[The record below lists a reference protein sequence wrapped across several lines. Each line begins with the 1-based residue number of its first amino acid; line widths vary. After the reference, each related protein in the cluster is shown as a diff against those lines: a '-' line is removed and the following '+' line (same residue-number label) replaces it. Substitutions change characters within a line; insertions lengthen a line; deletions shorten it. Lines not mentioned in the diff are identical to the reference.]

1 MKKKKRKEV
10 IKDILWYMAVILISL
25 ITIYPF
31 IWMIATSLKPEAEI
45 YNNSMALIPNNI
57 TFDHYKEVFKRI
69 PFGRYFMN
77 SAILAVGGVITN
89 IFFGSLGGYAL
100 AKLRF
105 RYKKPIFYLFL
116 GSMMIPS
123 IVTMIP
129 LFLVLKNFP
138 LVGGN
143 NILGQGGL
151 GFINSYWAIL
161 LPGAAGA
168 FALFFMKQFFETLPS
183 ELAEAG
189 RIDGCTEFQ
198 IFTKIYF
205 PLLKPGIVTLG
216 IMTFQS
222 GWNSF
227 MWPLIVLNSEKMMTV
242 QVGLS
247 SFQYNYSSNYG
258 ALMAGTLIS
267 ILPTLLL
274 FVVAQKYYVQG
285 IAFTGNK

>member
-1 MKKKKRKEV
+1 MNKKKQKELV
-10 IKDILWYMAVILISL
+10 KDIFWYIAVIGISI

-31 IWMIATSLKPEAEI
+31 IWMISTSLKPEAEI
-45 YNNSMALIPNNI
+45 YNNSMALIPNEV
-57 TFDHYKEVFKRI
+57 TFYHYKEVFSAI
-69 PFGRYFMN
+69 PFARYFFN
-77 SAILAVGGVITN
+77 SAVLAVGGVITN
-89 IFFGSLGGYAL
+89 IFFGALGGYAL
-100 AKLRF
+100 AKLNF
-105 RYKKPIFYLFL
+105 RWKKQIFYIFL
-116 GSMMIPS
+116 GSMMIPG

-129 LFLVLKNFP
+129 SFLVLKNFP

-151 GFINSYWAIL
+151 GFINTYWAIL

-189 RIDGCTEFQ
+189 RIDGCSEFQ
-198 IFTKIYF
+198 IFKKIYF
-205 PLLKPGIVTLG
+205 PLLKPGMVTLA

-247 SFQYNYSSNYG
+247 AFQYNYSSNYG

-267 ILPTLLL
+267 TIPTLIL
-274 FVVAQKYYVQG
+274 FIVAQKYYVQG
-285 IAFTGNK
+285 IAFTGSK

>member
-1 MKKKKRKEV
+1 MKKKKQKEI
-10 IKDILWYMAVILISL
+10 IKDILWYIAVIMISL

-57 TFDHYKEVFKRI
+57 TFEHYKEVFNRI

-77 SAILAVGGVITN
+77 STILAVGGVITN

-168 FALFFMKQFFETLPS
+168 FALFFMKQFFETLPT

-189 RIDGCTEFQ
+189 RIDGCTELQ

-267 ILPTLLL
+267 IFPTLLL